1 MVLNT
6 CTVAQTFSLI
16 SSGTASNFRVDA
28 GTLTIPPGGALE
40 VPVTFEPQVLGPRT
54 GTLTGTSSSGL
65 ISIPLRGLGVV
76 PAEIVDSFTQQ
87 ARPKAD
93 LLFVVSD
100 GPGMLPVQQWLGSGS
115 QTFLQFAT
123 TSQLDF
129 RVGVARGRTDGGSPT
144 VLTPQTWQQGFL
156 LGDTGASTS
165 SCLSRSWQLLS
176 ADAGWLRPDA
186 MLGLICVQNTEEQ
199 LTGAPAPWVR
209 LLQRAAGRARNELTI
224 SALANFTPACPAPD
238 DSVLATAAAM
248 TRGTTQSVC
257 ALDGGSLE
265 ALGKAGYRTTWFLTR
280 PGPEDGGVEVAID
293 GMPLP
298 GAGVWRFDAALD
310 AVIFEPLFAPE
321 PGKTLTVRYRS
332 ACAP

>member
-1 MVLNT
+1 M
-6 CTVAQTFSLI
+6 
-16 SSGTASNFRVDA
+16 
-28 GTLTIPPGGALE
+28 
-40 VPVTFEPQVLGPRT
+40 PVTFEPTVLGART
-54 GTLTGTSSSGL
+54 GTLVGTSPSGL
-65 ISIPLRGLGVV
+65 ITIPLRGLGVA
-76 PAEIVDSFTQQ
+76 PADIVDSFAQPL
-87 ARPKAD
+87 RPKAD

-100 GPGMLPVQQWLGSGS
+100 GPGMLPAQQWLGAGS
-115 QTFLQFAT
+115 QPLLQFAAST
-123 TSQLDF
+123 QLDF
-129 RVGVARGRTDGGSPT
+129 RVGVARGRADGGSPT

-176 ADAGWLRPDA
+176 GGVGWLRPDA
-186 MLGLICVQNTEEQ
+186 LLGLICVQNTEEQ
-199 LTGAPAPWVR
+199 LAGAPASWVR

-238 DSVLATAAAM
+238 DGVLATAAAM

-265 ALGKAGYRTTWFLTR
+265 PLGRSALGYRTTWFLTR

-293 GMPLP
+293 GIPLP
-298 GAGVWRFDAALD
+298 SAGVWRFEPALD
-310 AVIFEPLFAPE
+310 AVIFEPLYIPE
-321 PGKTLTVRYRS
+321 PGKTFTVRYRS